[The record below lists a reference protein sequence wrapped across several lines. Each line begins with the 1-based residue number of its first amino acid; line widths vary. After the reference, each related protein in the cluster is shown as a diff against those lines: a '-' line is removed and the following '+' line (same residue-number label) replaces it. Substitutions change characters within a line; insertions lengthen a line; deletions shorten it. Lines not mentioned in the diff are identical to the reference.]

1 LSIID
6 HQLGCGLVNLE
17 AKGEAGLHGARV
29 LVTGGTR
36 GIGAATVRRLVAGGA
51 EVVAAARTAPD
62 PVGEV
67 PVGAASPGAASPGTG
82 PPGTGRGRFV
92 AADVATADGVTAL
105 AEQAL
110 DLLGGIDIVVSNAGA
125 QTHRPEGVL
134 HFSDEDWQRDLDI
147 NLLSAVRLDRA
158 LLPAMIAQG
167 SGGSIV
173 HVGSNAARM
182 PRPASLPYTAAKA
195 ALTAYSKGLARE
207 AGPHGIR
214 VNVVLPGL
222 IRTEALDT
230 RMASLA
236 EQAGSA
242 PESVLAGTVAA
253 LGIPL
258 GRAGTADD
266 VAQLIAFLVTPAA
279 AYLTGSQF
287 TVDGGALATV

>member
-1 LSIID
+1 MNPETNGATSLR
-6 HQLGCGLVNLE
+6 
-17 AKGEAGLHGARV
+17 GARV

-36 GIGAATVRRLVAGGA
+36 GIGAATVRRLAGAGA

-62 PVGEV
+62 PVPAG
-67 PVGAASPGAASPGTG
+67 PAGTG
-82 PPGTGRGRFV
+82 PAGTGPAGAGPVSAGPVRFV
-92 AADVATADGVTAL
+92 AADVATADGVAAL

-110 DLLGGIDIVVSNAGA
+110 DLLGGIDILVSNAGG
-125 QTHRPEGVL
+125 QTHRPGGVL
-134 HFSDEDWQRDLDI
+134 HFSDEDWQRDLET

-236 EQAGSA
+236 AQAGATSD
-242 PESVLAGTVAA
+242 SVLESTVAA

-258 GRAGTADD
+258 ERAGTADD
-266 VAQLIAFLVTPAA
+266 VAQLIAFLVSPAA

-287 TVDGGALATV
+287 TVDGGALPTV

>member
-1 LSIID
+1 MNPETNGATSLR
-6 HQLGCGLVNLE
+6 
-17 AKGEAGLHGARV
+17 GARV

-36 GIGAATVRRLVAGGA
+36 GIGAATVRRLAGAGA

-62 PVGEV
+62 PAPAGPAGTG
-67 PVGAASPGAASPGTG
+67 PVGAGPAGAG
-82 PPGTGRGRFV
+82 PVRFV
-92 AADVATADGVTAL
+92 AADVATADGVAAL

-110 DLLGGIDIVVSNAGA
+110 DLLGGIDILVSNAGG
-125 QTHRPEGVL
+125 QTHRPGGVL
-134 HFSDEDWQRDLDI
+134 HFSDEDWQRDLET

-236 EQAGSA
+236 AQAGA
-242 PESVLAGTVAA
+242 TPDSVLESTVAA

-258 GRAGTADD
+258 ERAGTADD
-266 VAQLIAFLVTPAA
+266 VAQLIAFLVSPAA

-287 TVDGGALATV
+287 TVDGGALPTV

>member
-1 LSIID
+1 M
-6 HQLGCGLVNLE
+6 NLE
-17 AKGEAGLHGARV
+17 AKDETGLHGARV

-36 GIGAATVRRLVAGGA
+36 GIGAATVRRLAAAGA
-51 EVVAAARTAPD
+51 EVVAAARTAPA
-62 PVGEV
+62 P
-67 PVGAASPGAASPGTG
+67 AGTG
-82 PPGTGRGRFV
+82 PARFV
-92 AADVATADGVTAL
+92 PADVATADGVAAL
-105 AEQAL
+105 AEQVL
-110 DLLGGIDIVVSNAGA
+110 DLLGGIDILVSNAGG

-207 AGPHGIR
+207 AGPHRIR

-230 RMASLA
+230 RMAALA
-236 EQAGSA
+236 EQAGST
-242 PESVLAGTVAA
+242 PESVLAGTVEA

-258 GRAGTADD
+258 GQAGTADD
-266 VAQLIAFLVTPAA
+266 VAQLIAFLVSPAA

-287 TVDGGALATV
+287 TVNGGALATV

>member
-1 LSIID
+1 MNPETNGATSLR
-6 HQLGCGLVNLE
+6 
-17 AKGEAGLHGARV
+17 GARV

-36 GIGAATVRRLVAGGA
+36 GIGAATVRRLAGAGA

-62 PVGEV
+62 PAPAGPAGTG
-67 PVGAASPGAASPGTG
+67 PVGAGPAGAG
-82 PPGTGRGRFV
+82 PVRFV
-92 AADVATADGVTAL
+92 AADVATADGVAAL

-110 DLLGGIDIVVSNAGA
+110 DLLGGLDILVSNAGG
-125 QTHRPEGVL
+125 QTHRPGGVL
-134 HFSDEDWQRDLDI
+134 HFSDEDWQRDLET
-147 NLLSAVRLDRA
+147 NLLSAVRLDRV

-236 EQAGSA
+236 GQAGA
-242 PESVLAGTVAA
+242 TPDSVLESTVAA

-258 GRAGTADD
+258 ERAGTADD
-266 VAQLIAFLVTPAA
+266 VAQLIAFLVSPAA

-287 TVDGGALATV
+287 TVDGGALPTV

>member
-1 LSIID
+1 
-6 HQLGCGLVNLE
+6 VNPE
-17 AKGEAGLHGARV
+17 TTETNGETSLRGARV

-36 GIGAATVRRLVAGGA
+36 GIGAATVRRLATAGA

-62 PVGEV
+62 PVGAG
-67 PVGAASPGAASPGTG
+67 PVGAGPVGAGLAGADPSATG
-82 PPGTGRGRFV
+82 PVGSGPVRFV
-92 AADVATADGVTAL
+92 AADVSTADGVAAL

-110 DLLGGIDIVVSNAGA
+110 DLLGGIDIVVSNAGG
-125 QTHRPEGVL
+125 QTHRPGGVL
-134 HFSDEDWQRDLDI
+134 HFSDEDWQRDLDT

-236 EQAGSA
+236 GQAGST
-242 PESVLAGTVAA
+242 PDSVLESTVTA

-258 GRAGTADD
+258 GRAGAADD
-266 VAQLIAFLVTPAA
+266 VAQLITFLVSPAA

-287 TVDGGALATV
+287 TVDGGALPTV

>member
-1 LSIID
+1 M
-6 HQLGCGLVNLE
+6 
-17 AKGEAGLHGARV
+17 
-29 LVTGGTR
+29 
-36 GIGAATVRRLVAGGA
+36 
-51 EVVAAARTAPD
+51 
-62 PVGEV
+62 
-67 PVGAASPGAASPGTG
+67 
-82 PPGTGRGRFV
+82 
-92 AADVATADGVTAL
+92 AADVATADGVAAL

-110 DLLGGIDIVVSNAGA
+110 DLLGGIDILVSNAGG
-125 QTHRPEGVL
+125 QTHRPGGVL
-134 HFSDEDWQRDLDI
+134 HFSDDDWQRDLDTK
-147 NLLSAVRLDRA
+147 LLSAVRLDRA

-195 ALTAYSKGLARE
+195 ALTAYSKGFARE

-236 EQAGSA
+236 GQAGST
-242 PESVLAGTVAA
+242 PDSVLESTVAA

-258 GRAGTADD
+258 ERAGTADD
-266 VAQLIAFLVTPAA
+266 VAQLIAFLVSPAA

-287 TVDGGALATV
+287 TVDGGALPTV